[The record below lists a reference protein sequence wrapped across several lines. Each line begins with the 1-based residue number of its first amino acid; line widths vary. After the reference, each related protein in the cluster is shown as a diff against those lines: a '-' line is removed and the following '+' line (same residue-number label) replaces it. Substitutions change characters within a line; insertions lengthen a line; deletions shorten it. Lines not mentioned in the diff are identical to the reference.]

1 MGFSNLELSKIDAQS
16 KKTTRLV
23 SYTLF
28 IKRKLNQVKSGRLW
42 GLILMQN
49 YIDELR
55 NDKKV
60 FEENSIFE
68 PPTIYSVHKSE
79 NY

>member
-1 MGFSNLELSKIDAQS
+1 
-16 KKTTRLV
+16 
-23 SYTLF
+23 
-28 IKRKLNQVKSGRLW
+28 
-42 GLILMQN
+42 MQN

-55 NDKKV
+55 NDKKVGNKFKV